1 MQLWSP
7 TVLGAPLSSM
17 STVDKLLNLS
27 EQYFSYLSMG
37 EDNGATLLG
46 WV

>member
-17 STVDKLLNLS
+17 ITLDKLFHLS
-27 EQYFSYLSMG
+27 EQYFSRL
-37 EDNGATLLG
+37 
-46 WV
+46 